1 MSVENGKCPSCG
13 GALLL
18 DSSKEKAIC
27 KYCGHEIIIQQAIQK
42 CTVDGIA
49 DFDTKM
55 LSAGNAIEF
64 DQDFDKAAKYYKEAL
79 DLRPND
85 YRALWGMFLCEIAAI
100 RWAYDFKG
108 YVQVPGDIYVNLQ
121 NAINR
126 YGNRAYA
133 NAPDDVKPYY
143 YREMQQLQSTYSTPP
158 QEPEKKKGCYIATAV
173 YGSYNC
179 PEVWV
184 LRRYRDNNLSNHK
197 VGRSFIKIYYALSPM
212 IVKLLGHKQWFN
224 TFWRKK
230 LDKMVYKL
238 KARGYSD
245 TPYND

>member
-18 DSSKEKAIC
+18 DSSKEKVIC

-133 NAPDDVKPYY
+133 NAP
-143 YREMQQLQSTYSTPP
+143 E
-158 QEPEKKKGCYIATAV
+158 KKGCYIATAV
-173 YGSYNC
+173 YGSYDC

-184 LRRYRDNNLSNHK
+184 LRRYRDNNLSNHRI
-197 VGRSFIKIYYALSPM
+197 GRSFIKIYYALSPM

-230 LDKMVYKL
+230 LDKMVGKL
-238 KARGYSD
+238 KERGYSD